1 MIIEFEV
8 ANYRSLRDSLVLSM
22 VAEAKEDHEDFIF
35 QPEGQKMPLLK
46 SCVIYGANASGKTN
60 VLRGLRELQRLV
72 VNSSDLKVGDVIPT
86 AMETFRLD
94 AICTKSPVRFSLE
107 FICTDGVRYI
117 FFVAVD
123 VLYGVVEEKLES
135 YPLGKPRLLYHR
147 RRGKPINFGD
157 TLKGHKRSIEESLI
171 DNVLFLSKAAN
182 SNQEQ
187 LVPIYMY
194 FKNCFAFCIDKGL
207 IAFASPTTERI
218 ANGDKDFSK
227 RVLNFL
233 KAADTGVEGITIEKY
248 EPDAELKGLERAP
261 DVLKKMFR
269 ESFQEVPHI
278 SHTQLGSESVIKFP
292 LEQESKGTQELY
304 RLAGIVIEV
313 LDSGGVLAIDE
324 IEGSLHPEISA
335 MIFHIFNNKK
345 LNPRNA
351 QLIAT
356 THDTALLNKDNFR
369 RDQIWFTEKD
379 ESGATSLYSML
390 EFKKSKIRKKAPW
403 REWYLDGRFDAVPV
417 VDERLLEGVI
427 YKGEVD
433 G

>member
-1 MIIEFEV
+1 M
-8 ANYRSLRDSLVLSM
+8 
-22 VAEAKEDHEDFIF
+22 
-35 QPEGQKMPLLK
+35 
-46 SCVIYGANASGKTN
+46 
-60 VLRGLRELQRLV
+60 
-72 VNSSDLKVGDVIPT
+72 
-86 AMETFRLD
+86 
-94 AICTKSPVRFSLE
+94 
-107 FICTDGVRYI
+107 
-117 FFVAVD
+117 
-123 VLYGVVEEKLES
+123 
-135 YPLGKPRLLYHR
+135 
-147 RRGKPINFGD
+147 
-157 TLKGHKRSIEESLI
+157 
-171 DNVLFLSKAAN
+171 
-182 SNQEQ
+182 
-187 LVPIYMY
+187 
-194 FKNCFAFCIDKGL
+194 
-207 IAFASPTTERI
+207 
-218 ANGDKDFSK
+218 
-227 RVLNFL
+227 
-233 KAADTGVEGITIEKY
+233 
-248 EPDAELKGLERAP
+248 
-261 DVLKKMFR
+261 
-269 ESFQEVPHI
+269 
-278 SHTQLGSESVIKFP
+278 
-292 LEQESKGTQELY
+292 Y